1 MLTSSEARSSYDE
14 ARASRLYKLYAHISI
29 VDDKKKKK
37 AMFSVQAEGEKEIIR
52 RNICQ
57 AVDVPL
63 SQMSDYERGLKTD
76 SRGNFFDSPEGVNIM
91 EAQNHSDTNSD

>member
-1 MLTSSEARSSYDE
+1 MHATAQKSDLTPEMRKERKQA
-14 ARASRLYKLYAHISI
+14 
-29 VDDKKKKK
+29 KKKKK
-37 AMFSVQAEGEKEIIR
+37 ALFSVQAEGEKEIIR

-91 EAQNHSDTNSD
+91 EAQNDSDTNSD